1 MKNIKLLCDIME
13 QQDIT
18 PEELADRIGLRLDRL
33 LEILAGSEPMATEL
47 VAIAE
52 GLLLAPEEI
61 DALFQAPEEIDALF
75 QA

>member
-1 MKNIKLLCDIME
+1 MKNIKLLRDIME
-13 QQDIT
+13 QQHIT
-18 PEELADRIGLRLDRL
+18 PEELADRIGLRPDRL

-61 DALFQAPEEIDALF
+61 DALFQA
-75 QA
+75 